1 MKRLITFFALA
12 LMTVSLAHVPATSRA
27 ASATEGDGAQAVDPN
42 AIVRA
47 FTRKETEFRRAL
59 NAYTFRRE
67 AVVQTLGFGGQ
78 ITGEYART
86 SQFTFNRSEER
97 RVGKECR
104 SRRAADH

>member
-1 MKRLITFFALA
+1 MKRLITFFAFA
-12 LMTVSLAHVPATSRA
+12 LMTVSLAFVSATGRA
-27 ASATEGDGAQAVDPN
+27 ASAEGDGAQAVDPN

-67 AVVQTLGFGGQ
+67 AVGQTLGFGGE
-78 ITGEYART
+78 ITGEYAPT
-86 SQFTFNRSEER
+86 AQLTFNRSEER